1 MEEREANRLYELK
14 ACEMDQR
21 AVKLA
26 MAEEE
31 ARKALNMAQRDY
43 NLALVCKGG
52 VGIQCIEVCQNCL
65 VVAILVLNLYL
76 KGKILS
82 NTDQYSIGSQAILSG
97 GIFL

>member
-52 VGIQCIEVCQNCL
+52 VGIQWRSAQNCL

-82 NTDQYSIGSQAILSG
+82 RSG
-97 GIFL
+97 

>member
-52 VGIQCIEVCQNCL
+52 VGIQCVLRSAQNCL

-82 NTDQYSIGSQAILSG
+82 RSG
-97 GIFL
+97 

>member
-31 ARKALNMAQRDY
+31 ARKALNTAQRDY

-52 VGIQCIEVCQNCL
+52 VGIQCTEVCPE
-65 VVAILVLNLYL
+65 
-76 KGKILS
+76 LS
-82 NTDQYSIGSQAILSG
+82 SNAHGYSCFESVPER
-97 GIFL
+97 